1 MSKRKPLN
9 RGKQNENRRSPARS
23 PAGSPAKSSQG
34 ESGKASRGNSARK
47 SDTRPGNP
55 AKGSRASGG
64 GSGKSSWKPQTTGSA
79 PKRRSERN
87 ERSTTS
93 PALTRPTFN
102 SANNDWLYGAHPVH
116 EALKNPKR
124 TLHRLIA
131 TSKAA
136 EALPTDAKD
145 RVRPE
150 LATSDEVSTMLPE
163 GAVHQ
168 GLALH
173 TAPLPELGL
182 EDILSPFEESDAAPL
197 LILDQVSDPHNVGAI
212 IRSAAAFGAA
222 AVIVQDRHAPQ
233 ITGTLAKSASGAVEH
248 IPVIRVTNLARA
260 LEAVAD
266 AGYFR
271 IGLAGEADQELGK
284 VTLGGKTAIVLGAE
298 GPGLRRLTREKCD
311 LLVKLPTHEPISSL
325 NVSNAAAV
333 ALFAVQT

>member
-1 MSKRKPLN
+1 M
-9 RGKQNENRRSPARS
+9 GKADAR
-23 PAGSPAKSSQG
+23 PGRQAKSSPK
-34 ESGKASRGNSARK
+34 SGSDPVK
-47 SDTRPGNP
+47 S
-55 AKGSRASGG
+55 
-64 GSGKSSWKPQTTGSA
+64 GSGPVKSSWKPRTTGS
-79 PKRRSERN
+79 PPRHRSERS
-87 ERSTTS
+87 ERSIS
-93 PALTRPTFN
+93 VPKSSGPKSSGPAFN
-102 SANNDWLYGAHPVH
+102 AANSDWLYGAHPVH

-131 TSKAA
+131 TSKSA
-136 EALPTDAKD
+136 EALPPEAKS
-145 RVRPE
+145 RLRPE
-150 LATSDEVSTMLPE
+150 LATSDEIGAMLPE

-173 TAPLPELGL
+173 TAPLPELDL
-182 EDILSPFEESDAAPL
+182 LDILDHQDASDAPPL
-197 LILDQVSDPHNVGAI
+197 LFLDQVTDPHNVGAI

-233 ITGTLAKSASGAVEH
+233 ITGTLAKSASGALEH
-248 IPVIRVTNLARA
+248 IPVVRVTNLARA

-271 IGLAGEADQELGK
+271 VGLAGEADQELNK
-284 VTLGGKTAIVLGAE
+284 ANLAGKTAIVLGAE

-311 LLVKLPTHEPISSL
+311 LLVRLPTRGPISSL